1 MSYSVTLDSSRKTSP
16 WVLTVPKSVA
26 GKRVRRFFSHESDAW
41 MEGGRLMS
49 QLKERGTISLEEDSS
64 GITVERA
71 VALFDAQYVD
81 YSKSHREKV
90 EKVTRWIAEGM
101 PGQLKG
107 ITPMRCVEWFKRV
120 EGVSTSRATI
130 YRYARMFFNWCVKTD
145 MLDKSPWRA
154 VVCPDSS
161 PGRNILTPEQMRAAL
176 ADEEIPDYLRAAI
189 MLGGFAGL
197 RTVEVRRL
205 RWEDIDRGQIYI
217 GPEVAKQKK
226 KGNRERL
233 VDMTE
238 PLKRRA
244 KLFKGRTGLVVP
256 VCEAAFY
263 RERRKLAERLCGWD
277 DFPTNS
283 LRHSFATYHLGQ
295 CNNPA
300 LTAYQMGTS
309 TQLVIATYAVPARRA
324 DWKAWWRI

>member
-1 MSYSVTLDSSRKTSP
+1 M
-16 WVLTVPKSVA
+16 LTIPKSVA
-26 GKRVRRFFSHESDAW
+26 GKRVRRFFPTESDAW

-49 QLKERGTISLEEDSS
+49 QLKERGTISLLEDTS

-71 VALFDAQYVD
+71 VKLFDAQFVD

-90 EKVTRWIAEGM
+90 EKVTRWITEGI
-101 PGQLKG
+101 PGQLHG
-107 ITPMRCVEWFKRV
+107 VTPIRCVDWFRQV
-120 EGVSTSRATI
+120 GGVSTSRATV

-154 VVCPDSS
+154 VVCPDST
-161 PGRNILTPEQMRAAL
+161 PGRHILTPDQFRAAL
-176 ADEEIPDYLRAAI
+176 ADEEISNHLRAAI
-189 MLGGFAGL
+189 LLGGFAGL

-205 RWEDIDRGQIYI
+205 RWEDIADGQIYI
-217 GPEVAKQKK
+217 SPETAKQKK

-244 KLFKGRTGLVVP
+244 EFFTGKSGLVVP

-263 RERRKLAERLCGWD
+263 RERRQLAERLCGWS
-277 DFPTNS
+277 DFPKNS
-283 LRHSFATYHLGQ
+283 LRHSFATYHLGR

-309 TQLVIATYAVPARRA
+309 TQLVINTYAVPARRA
-324 DWKAWWRI
+324 NWQAFWEI